1 MIDAER
7 TAPAGTDEQ
16 MRQVRGRLMVTVGMA
31 SRGSDSAAEP
41 EGVARE
47 PFPGAVPSSA
57 AGIGTKILVVTLVG
71 AGLAG
76 TGWYAMSKG
85 KDPTRSESAVA
96 APEVASAAPSPEDAT
111 ASVDVPLHHEGELAR
126 NAPSNMGMPSTRHA
140 EAPRRHPPATHREDQ
155 QGPAVVSEPEI
166 IEGALAAFSNGDF
179 PKALELAAAHER
191 FYPGGALAEEREVLR
206 IRCHVARRD
215 AAAARGAAELFAR
228 RYPTSIHRRSV
239 ASLVESLEER

>member
-1 MIDAER
+1 M
-7 TAPAGTDEQ
+7 APARRTVPAPRDT
-16 MRQVRGRLMVTVGMA
+16 RGRSL
-31 SRGSDSAAEP
+31 R
-41 EGVARE
+41 
-47 PFPGAVPSSA
+47 
-57 AGIGTKILVVTLVG
+57 
-71 AGLAG
+71 
-76 TGWYAMSKG
+76 
-85 KDPTRSESAVA
+85 RS
-96 APEVASAAPSPEDAT
+96 
-111 ASVDVPLHHEGELAR
+111 LAR

-179 PKALELAAAHER
+179 PKALELAAAHE
-191 FYPGGALAEEREVLR
+191 LAEEREVLR